1 MSNDM
6 KIGSSSERRFFLTK
20 KCRVRKRLS
29 DAAFGCGGQ
38 ILTDDLWVMS
48 PTSYQ
53 AAPPRDMKLYT
64 PL

>member
-20 KCRVRKRLS
+20 QCRVRKRLS

-38 ILTDDLWVMS
+38 I
-48 PTSYQ
+48 
-53 AAPPRDMKLYT
+53 
-64 PL
+64 